1 MTEKLAFTSIATT
14 IRNNNNEEEERA
26 VKRAFLDRLKQND
39 DFMSRIKVKKC
50 APVLG
55 ADYVAFYECTI
66 KLADEDQNTEEEA
79 DGDQFT

>member
-1 MTEKLAFTSIATT
+1 MTFTTIATT
-14 IRNNNNEEEERA
+14 VANHEKEQEERA

-50 APVLG
+50 APVMG

-66 KLADEDQNTEEEA
+66 ELAKENESTEETENETN
-79 DGDQFT
+79 DK

>member
-1 MTEKLAFTSIATT
+1 MTEKLAFTTIATT
-14 IRNNNNEEEERA
+14 VANNEKEHEERA

-39 DFMSRIKVKKC
+39 EFMSRIKVKKC

-66 KLADEDQNTEEEA
+66 ELANENESTEETENETN
-79 DGDQFT
+79 DK